1 MDFNIPKAFT
11 LGGVEHV
18 VEIQQVV
25 GYEQDFGQY
34 DPVRKVIQIAQI
46 CGSRDVPQS
55 FQQQTFLH
63 ELVHAILNTMRKDDL
78 YDDESFVNT
87 FASFLNEA
95 INTMEYADQTETFLQ
110 LLRVLHTNIRGHL
123 LPSVAIRAE
132 SGLRG
137 VLKT

>member
-1 MDFNIPKAFT
+1 MSMDFNIPKAFT

-18 VEIQQVV
+18 VEIQHTVRD
-25 GYEQDFGQY
+25 GQDFGQY
-34 DPVRKVIQIAQI
+34 DPIRKAIQIAQT
-46 CGSRDVPQS
+46 CGSRGVPQS

-95 INTMEYADQTETFLQ
+95 INTME
-110 LLRVLHTNIRGHL
+110 
-123 LPSVAIRAE
+123 
-132 SGLRG
+132 
-137 VLKT
+137 

>member
-11 LGGVEHV
+11 LGGVKHV

-34 DPVRKVIQIAQI
+34 DPARKVLQIALT
-46 CGSRDVPQS
+46 SRGRVLPQS

-87 FASFLNEA
+87 FASFPNEA
-95 INTMEYADQTETFLQ
+95 INTME
-110 LLRVLHTNIRGHL
+110 
-123 LPSVAIRAE
+123 
-132 SGLRG
+132 
-137 VLKT
+137 

>member
-34 DPVRKVIQIAQI
+34 DPVRRVIQIALTPR
-46 CGSRDVPQS
+46 GRGVPHS
-55 FQQQTFLH
+55 FPQQTFLH

-95 INTMEYADQTETFLQ
+95 INTME
-110 LLRVLHTNIRGHL
+110 
-123 LPSVAIRAE
+123 
-132 SGLRG
+132 
-137 VLKT
+137 

>member
-34 DPVRKVIQIAQI
+34 DPVRKVIQISQT
-46 CGSRDVPQS
+46 CRGRGVPQS
-55 FQQQTFLH
+55 FQQQIFLH
-63 ELVHAILNTMRKDDL
+63 ELVHAILNTMSKDGL
-78 YDDESFVNT
+78 NDDESFVNT

-95 INTMEYADQTETFLQ
+95 INTM
-110 LLRVLHTNIRGHL
+110 
-123 LPSVAIRAE
+123 
-132 SGLRG
+132 
-137 VLKT
+137 K

>member
-1 MDFNIPKAFT
+1 MEFKIPTKFT

-18 VEIQQVV
+18 VEIQQAVKY
-25 GYEQDFGQY
+25 GQDFGQY
-34 DPVRKVIQIAQI
+34 DPVRKAIQIAQT

-55 FQQQTFLH
+55 FQRQTFLH

-95 INTMEYADQTETFLQ
+95 INTM
-110 LLRVLHTNIRGHL
+110 
-123 LPSVAIRAE
+123 
-132 SGLRG
+132 
-137 VLKT
+137 K

>member
-11 LGGVEHV
+11 LGGVKHV
-18 VEIQQVV
+18 VEIQQEV
-25 GYEQDFGQY
+25 GYKQDFGQY

-87 FASFLNEA
+87 FASFPNEA
-95 INTMEYADQTETFLQ
+95 INTME
-110 LLRVLHTNIRGHL
+110 
-123 LPSVAIRAE
+123 
-132 SGLRG
+132 
-137 VLKT
+137 

>member
-1 MDFNIPKAFT
+1 MDCNIPKAFT

-18 VEIQQVV
+18 VEIQQVL

-34 DPVRKVIQIAQI
+34 DPVQKVIQIAQT
-46 CGSRDVPQS
+46 SRGRGVPQS
-55 FQQQTFLH
+55 SQQQTFLH

-95 INTMEYADQTETFLQ
+95 INTME
-110 LLRVLHTNIRGHL
+110 
-123 LPSVAIRAE
+123 
-132 SGLRG
+132 
-137 VLKT
+137 

>member
-1 MDFNIPKAFT
+1 MKFEIPATFT

-34 DPVRKVIQIAQI
+34 DPARKVIQIALT
-46 CGSRDVPQS
+46 SRGRVLPQS

-78 YDDESFVNT
+78 NDDESFVNT

-95 INTMEYADQTETFLQ
+95 INTME
-110 LLRVLHTNIRGHL
+110 
-123 LPSVAIRAE
+123 
-132 SGLRG
+132 
-137 VLKT
+137 

>member
-1 MDFNIPKAFT
+1 MKFEIPATFT

-18 VEIQQVV
+18 VEIQHTVRD
-25 GYEQDFGQY
+25 GQDFGQY
-34 DPVRKVIQIAQI
+34 DPIRKAIQIAQT
-46 CGSRDVPQS
+46 CGSRLVPQS

-95 INTMEYADQTETFLQ
+95 ISTM
-110 LLRVLHTNIRGHL
+110 
-123 LPSVAIRAE
+123 
-132 SGLRG
+132 
-137 VLKT
+137 K

>member
-1 MDFNIPKAFT
+1 MKFEIPATFT

-25 GYEQDFGQY
+25 GYDQDFGQY
-34 DPVRKVIQIAQI
+34 DSARKAIQIALTSM
-46 CGSRDVPQS
+46 GRVLPQS

-95 INTMEYADQTETFLQ
+95 INTM
-110 LLRVLHTNIRGHL
+110 
-123 LPSVAIRAE
+123 
-132 SGLRG
+132 
-137 VLKT
+137 K

>member
-18 VEIQQVV
+18 VEIQQAVR
-25 GYEQDFGQY
+25 YEQDFGQY
-34 DPVRKVIQIAQI
+34 DPVRKVIQIAQT
-46 CGSRDVPQS
+46 CGNRDVPQS

-95 INTMEYADQTETFLQ
+95 INTME
-110 LLRVLHTNIRGHL
+110 
-123 LPSVAIRAE
+123 
-132 SGLRG
+132 
-137 VLKT
+137 